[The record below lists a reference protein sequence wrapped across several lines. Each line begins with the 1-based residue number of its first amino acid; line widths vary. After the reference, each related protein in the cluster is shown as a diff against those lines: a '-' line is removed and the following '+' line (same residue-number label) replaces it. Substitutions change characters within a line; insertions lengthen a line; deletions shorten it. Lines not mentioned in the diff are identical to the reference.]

1 MFERETVRA
10 QLTAAGSG
18 LQAVDPSVLSRDQLL
33 ELLDALETDTRRRA
47 AIGYALVAE
56 LEARGVAAE
65 LGSPSTAVLLSE
77 RLRIGRREAAGRVR
91 LAGAVGPRPAL
102 SGERLPAR
110 FPLVAAAMADGTIS
124 VRHAAVITATVD
136 RLPERVVADQPEL
149 VAQVEPI
156 LLEHARMLDP
166 DRLAVVAH
174 AVTACLDPDG
184 TLASERDHERRR
196 EATLVRLPDGSGRLT
211 ATLTGEATGVWTTV
225 LDTLSRPV
233 PAEDAEPDRRT
244 SGQRR
249 HDALLDAGRRLL
261 RSGILPDAGGTP
273 ATVLL
278 TMTLDQLETRSGV
291 VTTAHGGRI
300 SVRQALRI
308 AAEANLVPVVLD
320 GRGAVLHL
328 GRTRRT
334 ASPAQR
340 LALAARDGGCSFP
353 GCDRPPDW
361 CETHHAIPWADGG
374 TTDLENLTLACG
386 FHHREHTKRGW
397 SVRMTKGIPEWIPPR
412 WLDPQ
417 QSRRRNTTHHVPLRF
432 GPPGTTAAP
441 TAVRYPGCVA

>member
-18 LQAVDPSVLSRDQLL
+18 LQAVDPAVLSRDQLL
-33 ELLDALETDTRRRA
+33 ELLDALETDMRRRA

-65 LGSPSTAVLLSE
+65 LGCPSTAVLLSE

-91 LAGAVGPRPAL
+91 LVGAVGPRQAL

-110 FPLVAAAMADGTIS
+110 FPQVAAAMADGTIS

-136 RLPERVVADQPEL
+136 RLPERVVTDQPEL

-156 LLEHARMLDP
+156 LLEHARTLDP

-174 AVTACLDPDG
+174 AVTAYLDPDG

-211 ATLTGEATGVWTTV
+211 ATLTGEATGVWTSV

-233 PAEDAEPDRRT
+233 PAQGAEPDRRT

-261 RSGILPDAGGTP
+261 RSR
-273 ATVLL
+273 
-278 TMTLDQLETRSGV
+278 TLRM
-291 VTTAHGGRI
+291 
-300 SVRQALRI
+300 
-308 AAEANLVPVVLD
+308 LVAP
-320 GRGAVLHL
+320 
-328 GRTRRT
+328 
-334 ASPAQR
+334 
-340 LALAARDGGCSFP
+340 
-353 GCDRPPDW
+353 RPP
-361 CETHHAIPWADGG
+361 C
-374 TTDLENLTLACG
+374 C
-386 FHHREHTKRGW
+386 
-397 SVRMTKGIPEWIPPR
+397 
-412 WLDPQ
+412 
-417 QSRRRNTTHHVPLRF
+417 SR
-432 GPPGTTAAP
+432 
-441 TAVRYPGCVA
+441 